1 MNLPTSLNK
10 WVISNKFIKHTP
22 FWWWYRLISHDRF
35 RLGDYHIYPEFWH
48 SLNGGWEH
56 MEYVYKFEEFWGKG
70 SYPPERIMVSEEAY
84 DELLRR
90 IHSPPDP
97 VKIER
102 LKEILNRKVPWD
114 D

>member
-1 MNLPTSLNK
+1 
-10 WVISNKFIKHTP
+10 
-22 FWWWYRLISHDRF
+22 
-35 RLGDYHIYPEFWH
+35 
-48 SLNGGWEH
+48 